1 MSDHRQTTCCNRA
14 RIGKQRNGR
23 PRFWCSV
30 HGASATGRYGVRL
43 PACEGAYR
51 DVANRN
57 VLQLDTADFPG
68 GVALWGAVAP
78 AYDTTNLP
86 LELGIHV
93 HARKLSHGDKQIDA
107 TFDAVS
113 VSYPRDLITRG
124 SALITRETAVNYY
137 ISRFLRRD
145 IRHLFCTH
153 CGELHLNADYFAVKP
168 HRQHLCHA
176 CGHYF
181 RDDRRAVSN
190 SIMFLREACGLPAAP
205 PDPVRP
211 DRPLNLRQA
220 DYPGGIQIWASNPAL
235 VWTAERSEDEGLHVH
250 AFNSEGQFE
259 IDETFS
265 RVVVD
270 GITLDEAHVQHFMA
284 QSALDYL
291 RNKVVTLECQTCKAP
306 HFDRGD
312 LGFVP
317 HADHDCESCGAT
329 FRNSGNRRMVVSNPF
344 AETRIR
350 LASLSPV
357 KSRGSKARR
366 SA

>member
-1 MSDHRQTTCCNRA
+1 MNDQRRTTCA
-14 RIGKQRNGR
+14 IEQVGKQRNGR

-43 PACEGAYR
+43 PACEAAYR

-57 VLQLDTADFPG
+57 VLRLDASDFPG
-68 GVALWGAVAP
+68 GIALWGAVAP

-86 LELGIHV
+86 PDLGIHV
-93 HARKLSHGDKQIDA
+93 HAREASDGDKQIDA
-107 TFDAVS
+107 TFDAVA
-113 VSYPRDLITRG
+113 VSYPRDLVTRG
-124 SALITRETAVNYY
+124 SALITRETAINYY
-137 ISRFLRRD
+137 ISRFLKRD

-153 CGELHLNADYFAVKP
+153 CGELHLDADYFAVKA

-190 SIMFLREACGLPAAP
+190 PIVFLREACGLPATP

-220 DYPGGIQIWASNPAL
+220 DYSGGIQIWASNPAL
-235 VWTAERSEDEGLHVH
+235 VWTAERPEDEGLHVH
-250 AFNSEGQFE
+250 AFDDAGGIE

-270 GITLDEAHVQHFMA
+270 GILLDEAQVQHFMA

-291 RNKVVTLECQTCKAP
+291 RNKVVSLKCPTCNAP
-306 HFDRGD
+306 HFDRSD
-312 LGFVP
+312 LGFIP
-317 HADHDCESCGAT
+317 HIDHDCETCGVT
-329 FRNSGNRRMVVSNPF
+329 FRNPGSRRMVVSNPF

-350 LASLSPV
+350 LASLSPI
-357 KSRGSKARR
+357 KSRVSKAAR